1 MRGCVQMDTNKKGS
15 IKSFFNTL
23 FNREAKG
30 RMSESKSRGYSY
42 QRNKENLE
50 RKRIEVQYDYIR
62 SLVR

>member
-1 MRGCVQMDTNKKGS
+1 MDTIKKGS

-23 FNREAKG
+23 FNRKAKD
-30 RMSESKSRGYSY
+30 RMSESQSSHYSY

-50 RKRIEVQYDYIR
+50 RKRVEVQYDYIR